1 MAGPGS
7 LGVGPG
13 PATLQMVAPAKLT
26 LSLRV
31 GERRP
36 DGLHGL
42 RSEMVSLSLADELVI
57 DPSGDRLTVEQ
68 PAGRPDGAVPEGSD
82 NLVVRALAAT
92 GRSAGVRLVKRIP
105 VGGGL
110 GGGSS
115 DAAAVLRWAGRRE
128 PALALALG
136 SDVPFCVVG
145 GRAMVSGVGEDV
157 TPLPFVPRDFVLLVP
172 PFGMDTGAVYRAY
185 DEGAGP
191 GSRRALP
198 EWMAAPPDGRP
209 GTAGRGP
216 GLGPNEL
223 AGAALRVDGRLGR
236 WGRLLAEVT
245 GRPVMLAGSG
255 STWFVEGEAA
265 RLGVRAPRALG
276 PAGDHG
282 DHGTLLAVR
291 TVPAGWS
298 GDDPPGPGQ
307 DRLRR

>member
-1 MAGPGS
+1 
-7 LGVGPG
+7 
-13 PATLQMVAPAKLT
+13 
-26 LSLRV
+26 
-31 GERRP
+31 
-36 DGLHGL
+36 
-42 RSEMVSLSLADELVI
+42 MVSLSLADELVI

-128 PALALALG
+128 
-136 SDVPFCVVG
+136 
-145 GRAMVSGVGEDV
+145 
-157 TPLPFVPRDFVLLVP
+157 PFVPRDFVLLVP